1 MSALTGHLGESI
13 THRDATPA
21 TVGMHQADRWRA
33 VRWAL
38 VIGYVAAWL
47 WWVRVHG
54 LIYDRITITIA
65 LVVLLVLGHV
75 GRPLYRWRLLAIDVI
90 VYAALWYAYERTRGA
105 ADQLGMPVQVE
116 SVRNLDRVLFF
127 GADPT
132 VWLQRRFYEPSH
144 VRWYDV
150 AGSIVY
156 HTHFVV
162 PVAVIAALWLTNRG
176 EWVRFIRRFA
186 TVLLGGCIMFVLL
199 PTAPPWMAAA
209 NLDALPPVARPTG
222 RGWVH
227 IGLSSFTHA
236 WDVARDWANP
246 IAAMPSLH
254 AAFALLVVVFFF
266 PRIPQWWARGLL
278 LLYPAAMAL
287 TLVYFAEHYLVDA
300 LAGWALVGVS
310 FLAWHRIEQRSQ
322 QRRAPVGSTL

>member
-1 MSALTGHLGESI
+1 MSSLTGQLDAP
-13 THRDATPA
+13 TPADATAASAQFEARVVRP
-21 TVGMHQADRWRA
+21 DPWRA

-38 VIGYVAAWL
+38 VIAYVVAWL
-47 WWVRVHG
+47 WWLRVHG
-54 LIYDRITITIA
+54 LIYDRITVTIA

-75 GRPLYRWRLLAIDVI
+75 GRPLYRWGLLVIDVT
-90 VYAALWYAYERTRGA
+90 VYAAMWYAYERTTSVA
-105 ADQLGMPVQVE
+105 ARLGMPLQVE
-116 SVRNLDRVLFF
+116 SVRNLDRVLFL

-132 VWLQRRFYEPSH
+132 VWLQRRFYEPDH

-150 AGSIVY
+150 VGSIVY

-162 PVAVIAALWLTNRG
+162 PVAVIAVLWLTDRR

-186 TVLLGGCIMFVLL
+186 TVLLGACVMFVVL
-199 PTAPPWMAAA
+199 PTAPPWMAAG
-209 NLDALPPVARPTG
+209 NLDALAPVARPTG

-227 IGLSSFTHA
+227 IGLRSFAHA
-236 WDVARDWANP
+236 WDVARDWGNP

-266 PRIPQWWARGLL
+266 PRITQSWARGLL

-287 TLVYFAEHYLVDA
+287 ALVYFAEHYVVDA
-300 LAGWALVGVS
+300 VAGWALVGLS
-310 FLAWHRIEQRSQ
+310 FLAWRRIEQRSQ
-322 QRRAPVGSTL
+322 RRRATA